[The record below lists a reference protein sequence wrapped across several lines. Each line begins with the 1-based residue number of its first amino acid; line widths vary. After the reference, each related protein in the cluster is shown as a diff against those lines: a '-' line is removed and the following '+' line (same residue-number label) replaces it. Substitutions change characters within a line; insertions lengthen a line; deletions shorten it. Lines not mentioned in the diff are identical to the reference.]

1 MYAITVE
8 YYGGYGAIIPAGND
22 GLQKLR
28 NRTMKG
34 WLSETTGMRMRTTGN
49 VYVIQ
54 DFTQAMC
61 EMSPK
66 QLADYVQNNY
76 LYILK

>member
-8 YYGGYGAIIPAGND
+8 YYGGYGAIIPVGND

-34 WLSETTGMRMRTTGN
+34 WLLETTGMRMRTTGN

-61 EMSPK
+61 EMSSK